1 MSRPLTPADLADPA
15 LFSRGIPHRVFDEVR
30 SAPGLQWNAVGGD
43 VDDGFWVVARHA
55 DVVTVSRDTETYSSA
70 VGHIQ
75 LYDIDEDALDARASM
90 IDMDPPIHTR
100 LRRLVSAAFTPRHVQ
115 SYTPTVR
122 ERVRDRLSIK
132 RLAVDVLKQLFR
144 DDVTVVNDIHQDSL
158 LVLVVERRATVSV
171 IGVPRDGAKPNG
183 SIGRRRERRVRRA
196 ILHSRNIPAMSTV
209 PSFDASDAISD
220 RPTRWSGSS
229 TAPWPAAF
237 AVFPAPGVLFIK
249 MKLWQKM
256 PRLTRRTRQLKSR
269 RISDATGSLTC

>member
-122 ERVRDRLSIK
+122 ERVRDALDA
-132 RLAVDVLKQLFR
+132 LGDGGDWVE
-144 DDVTVVNDIHQDSL
+144 TVAKPVP
-158 LVLVVERRATVSV
+158 
-171 IGVPRDGAKPNG
+171 IGVICD
-183 SIGRRRERRVRRA
+183 
-196 ILHSRNIPAMSTV
+196 ILGV
-209 PSFDASDAISD
+209 PVTDHA
-220 RPTRWSGSS
+220 
-229 TAPWPAAF
+229 
-237 AVFPAPGVLFIK
+237 L
-249 MKLWQKM
+249 
-256 PRLTRRTRQLKSR
+256 
-269 RISDATGSLTC
+269 SLIHI